1 MARAEEIFRSVAT
14 DEKHFYVIGEMDGRI
29 VAHANVTIVPT
40 ISEGLGTYAVLNH
53 VCVRPDVRRGGIGMK
68 LLNACFAVA
77 KHYDCKSMK
86 LWSKNFRTAAHGLYK
101 KYGFEVIDAKFFE
114 KEVE

>member
-1 MARAEEIFRSVAT
+1 MQPRFRVAKIEDVRGIVELCNEVFEENTDVARAEEIFRSVAT

-77 KHYDCKSMK
+77 KHYDCAR
-86 LWSKNFRTAAHGLYK
+86 L
-101 KYGFEVIDAKFFE
+101 V
-114 KEVE
+114 